1 MENITS
7 NTQDYLKTIYELVS
21 EGGEAST
28 TTIAARRGIAPP
40 SVTGMLQRL
49 AASKPPL
56 VVYRKG
62 QDVSLTEEGE
72 RRALEVIRHHRLI
85 ETFLVEEL
93 GYSWDNVHEEACR
106 LDHAISEDLEERIAT
121 RLGNPQRDPHGELIP
136 TRELVIEADESQPL
150 SSLRPPQRAT
160 VVRVRAD
167 DEDLLRY
174 LQGLGLTPGAEV
186 EVRGYAPFDENL
198 TLSVGGA
205 EEIVVGSPVSSR
217 IFVEIV

>member
-106 LDHAISEDLEERIAT
+106 LDHAISEDLEERIAI